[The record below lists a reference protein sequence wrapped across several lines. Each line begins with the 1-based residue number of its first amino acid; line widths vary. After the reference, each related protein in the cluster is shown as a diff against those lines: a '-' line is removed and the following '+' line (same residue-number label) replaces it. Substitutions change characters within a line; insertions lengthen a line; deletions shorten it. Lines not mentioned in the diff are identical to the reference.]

1 MSDPQHP
8 RWQDWTLLLFLAA
21 LWGTAF
27 IFIRFSLDSLPPA
40 ALSFSRLTIAAILVT
55 VFAYARGHRLPP
67 LSDPRW
73 KFFIFLGFFGNALP
87 FFLIPL
93 GQTQLPSAL
102 AGILLAIMPLS
113 TVALAHFF
121 ANEKITG
128 WKLAGFAV
136 GFTGAVIL
144 IGPAALAGLGGPTFL
159 AQLAIVGAA
168 LSYAL
173 NATMTRRAPPTHPAI
188 LASGALICS
197 SIWGAPFGIWQL
209 AVNDL
214 PATVTGWGSLVW
226 LAVGPTALA
235 TVLYVGLIARAGAGF
250 MSLVNYLV
258 PIVALFTGLAFGEAI
273 GWNAYL
279 GLVIILAGIAL
290 ARRTQRST
298 TQA

>member
-1 MSDPQHP
+1 MSDIEQAGLK
-8 RWQDWTLLLFLAA
+8 DWALLLFLAA

-40 ALSFSRLTIAAILVT
+40 ALSFSRLTIAAVCVT
-55 VFAYARGHRLPP
+55 AFAHVRGHRLPK

-73 KFFIFLGFFGNALP
+73 LYFAFLGFFGNALP

-102 AGILLAIMPLS
+102 AGILLAIMPLA

-121 ANEKITG
+121 ANERMTA

-159 AQLAIVGAA
+159 AQLAILGAA

-173 NATMTRRAPPTHPAI
+173 NAIMTRRAPRTDPAV
-188 LASGALICS
+188 LASGALICAS
-197 SIWGAPFGIWQL
+197 LWGAPFGIWQL

-214 PATVTGWGSLVW
+214 PATVSGWGALVW
-226 LAVGPTALA
+226 LALGPTALA
-235 TVLYVGLIARAGAGF
+235 TVLYVGLITRAGAGF

-279 GLVIILAGIAL
+279 GLAVILAGIAI
-290 ARRTQRST
+290 ARRSQRSVI
-298 TQA
+298 QA